1 MTLLCTGTYIP
12 SWEYRTGVASR
23 PLGTAQKRLSLC
35 LNSSVWKFKIFDLS
49 IPNTYAG
56 SSKKLLLKNASIEM
70 WIEGFLGVDTSKKCD
85 AVDTLLS
92 LQCTRYLHSIAEAN
106 PPSAASVALMFES
119 KLLLSRC
126 GSKNFVMKI
135 RGLK

>member
-1 MTLLCTGTYIP
+1 MTLLYTGTYIP

-49 IPNTYAG
+49 IQNTYAG
-56 SSKKLLLKNASIEM
+56 SSKKLLLKTASIEM

-92 LQCTRYLHSIAEAN
+92 LQCTRYLHSIA
-106 PPSAASVALMFES
+106 ASVALMFES

-126 GSKNFVMKI
+126 GSKDFVMKI